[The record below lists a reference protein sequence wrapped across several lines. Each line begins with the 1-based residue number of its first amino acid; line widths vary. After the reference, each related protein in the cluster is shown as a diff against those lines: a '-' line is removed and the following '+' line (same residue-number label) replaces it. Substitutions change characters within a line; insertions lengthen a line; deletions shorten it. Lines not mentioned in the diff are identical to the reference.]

1 MSSSKLIVIIGAT
14 GNQGGSVA
22 NVFLEEPGWK
32 VRALTR
38 NTSST
43 KSQALAARGAEV
55 VQADI
60 DAPATLLTAFEGA
73 NAIFAVSDYW
83 GLFGD
88 PANKD
93 KAQPGQ
99 PLNVWVAE
107 HETQQLKNIIDAAAK
122 VPNLERFILSSLS
135 DATKWSKGV
144 YTHVY
149 HFDSKAKAAEYGRET
164 YPDLWAKTSIYQAG
178 LFLSNF
184 TSKTGMSPPV
194 KNSDGV
200 VQFIG
205 HMEPDVKI
213 PFVAAEEDSGPLVKA
228 LIQEPAGKNLIGYR
242 EWLTTRELASAFTK
256 ATGLNAEVVT
266 LPKGH
271 FPPSISKEFK
281 VQLEDN
287 MGYWNEFGYEGRDDP
302 TVIHPRDLKSPPSLD
317 TVVAYLKKQDWT
329 KVFGS

>member
-60 DAPATLLTAFEGA
+60 DTPATLLTAFEGA

-122 VPNLERFILSSLS
+122 VPNLERFIFSSLS

-164 YPDLWAKTSIYQAG
+164 YPDLWAKTTNEFNIFQ
-178 LFLSNF
+178 
-184 TSKTGMSPPV
+184 
-194 KNSDGV
+194 NSDGV

-256 ATGLNAEVVT
+256 ATGLHAEVVT

-271 FPPSISKEFK
+271 FPPSISKELK
-281 VQLEDN
+281 AQLEDN

-317 TVVAYLKKQDWT
+317 TVEDYLKKQDWT
-329 KVFGS
+329 KTVKKFSIPNLFETMRVET